1 MTNKE
6 QCIVSGTVD
15 AEGFDY
21 AFRFYSNFLEIQDP
35 KFHEL
40 REAYKQAAKNLI
52 DYCKIG
58 E

>member
-1 MTNKE
+1 MTNRE
-6 QCIVSGTVD
+6 QRIVSGMIY

-21 AFRFYSNFLEIQDP
+21 TFRFYSNFPEIQDL

-52 DYCKIG
+52 DYCKI
-58 E
+58 EE